1 MTKFDVVSVGGDLFV
16 IVQADHL
23 LALGSTVVVPV
34 LPKDA
39 LPSLRG
45 LTVDIEVNSTAYRI
59 RAHMP
64 VTVEAARLRRA
75 PVVYRLSA
83 DEGQQV
89 MDGLYRILWGL

>member
-1 MTKFDVVSVGGDLFV
+1 MTKFDVVSIGGDLFV
-16 IVQADHL
+16 IVQAEHL
-23 LALGSTVVVPV
+23 LELGSTIVVPV

-45 LTVDIEVNSTAYRI
+45 LTVDIQIDTAVYRI

-64 VTVEAARLRRA
+64 VTVESARLRRA
-75 PVVYRLSA
+75 PVVHRLSP